1 MSEPIFRLP
10 PFTVEPAITALSQ
23 VKDWGHDAIGIPGAW
38 MSTRGA
44 GALVAVLDTGAQAN
58 HPDLDG
64 QIVASKDFTGSRYGA
79 DDRNSHGTHCCGI
92 VGAKDN
98 DTGVIGVAPDCKLL
112 VGKVLGDDG
121 SGGSTGIANG
131 IRWAAGQGAQVISMS
146 LGSPGPS
153 SVIHA
158 AIKEAVAAG
167 VLVIAAA
174 GNEGPSEGTS
184 GYPGSHPECVSVGA
198 FDANGKI
205 AGFSSRGKVDVAG
218 PGVGILS
225 TVPGSKYAKMSGT
238 SMATPY
244 VAGVAALVVSACIK
258 ANRPLPTPEEFRGM
272 LRGCSIDAGKV
283 GKDSTW
289 GWGLVD
295 PAFLIDA
302 TGPNPPQLG

>member
-1 MSEPIFRLP
+1 
-10 PFTVEPAITALSQ
+10 
-23 VKDWGHDAIGIPGAW
+23 
-38 MSTRGA
+38 
-44 GALVAVLDTGAQAN
+44 
-58 HPDLDG
+58 
-64 QIVASKDFTGSRYGA
+64 
-79 DDRNSHGTHCCGI
+79 
-92 VGAKDN
+92 
-98 DTGVIGVAPDCKLL
+98 
-112 VGKVLGDDG
+112 
-121 SGGSTGIANG
+121 
-131 IRWAAGQGAQVISMS
+131 MS

-158 AIKEAVAAG
+158 AIKEVVAAG
-167 VLVIAAA
+167 CLVIAAA
-174 GNEGPSEGTS
+174 GNEGTAGT

-198 FDANGKI
+198 FDSQGKI
-205 AGFSSRGKVDVAG
+205 ANFSSIGKVDVAG

-258 ANRPLPTPEEFRGM
+258 AGRPIPTPDEFRGM
-272 LRGCSIDAGKV
+272 LRGCSIDAGKA

-302 TGPNPPQLG
+302 TGEKPPAMG

>member
-10 PFTVEPAITALSQ
+10 PFTVDEVLTTLSQ
-23 VKDWGHDAIGIPGAW
+23 SVDWGHNFIGVPNAW
-38 MSTRGA
+38 AKSRGN
-44 GALVAVLDTGAQAN
+44 GALVAVLDTGCQSN

-64 QIVASKDFTGSRYGA
+64 QVVAAKDFTNSRSGH

-92 VGAKDN
+92 VAGVDN
-98 DTGVIGVAPDCKLL
+98 ETGIVGVAPDCRLI

-121 SGGSTGIANG
+121 SGGSNGIAAG
-131 IRWAAGQGAQVISMS
+131 IRWASEQGAHVISMS

-174 GNEGPSEGTS
+174 GNEGTAGT
-184 GYPGSHPECVSVGA
+184 GYPGSHPECVSVAA
-198 FDANGKI
+198 FDQNGKI
-205 AGFSSRGKVDVAG
+205 ANFSSIGKVDVAA
-218 PGVGILS
+218 PGVQILS
-225 TVPGSKYAKMSGT
+225 TVPVSKYAKMSGT

-244 VAGVAALVVSACIK
+244 VAGVAALVVSACL
-258 ANRPLPTPEEFRGM
+258 AAGRPVPTPDEFRGM
-272 LRGCSIDAGKV
+272 LRGCSIDAGKA

-295 PAFLIDA
+295 PAFLIEA
-302 TGPNPPQLG
+302 GEPKPPELG

>member
-10 PFTVEPAITALSQ
+10 PFTIDEYLTTLSQ
-23 VKDWGHDAIGIPGAW
+23 TVDWGHAAIGINAAW
-38 MSTRGA
+38 ARSRGK
-44 GALVAVLDTGAQAN
+44 GALVAVLDTGVQSN

-64 QIVASKDFTGSRYGA
+64 QIVLAKDFTNSRSGH
-79 DDRNSHGTHCCGI
+79 DDRNGHGTHCGGIIAGSDNETGI
-92 VGAKDN
+92 VG
-98 DTGVIGVAPDCKLL
+98 VAPECKLL
-112 VGKVLGDDG
+112 VGKVLDDSG

-131 IRWAAGQGAQVISMS
+131 IRWAVDNGAQVVSMS

-158 AIKEAVAAG
+158 AVKEAVSKG

-174 GNEGPSEGTS
+174 GNEGTAGT

-198 FDANGKI
+198 FDQTGAI
-205 AGFSSRGKVDVAG
+205 AGFSSRGKVDVSA
-218 PGVGILS
+218 PGVQILS

-244 VAGVAALVVSACIK
+244 VAGVAALVVGACI
-258 ANRPLPTPEEFRGM
+258 AAGRSVPTPDEFRGM

-283 GKDSTW
+283 GKDTTW

-295 PAFLIDA
+295 PAFLIDDL
-302 TGPNPPQLG
+302 GPKPPPLG

>member
-10 PFTVEPAITALSQ
+10 PFTIDEYFTTLSET
-23 VKDWGHDAIGIPGAW
+23 VDWGHSFIGVPNAW
-38 MSTRGA
+38 ARSRGK
-44 GALVAVLDTGAQAN
+44 GALVAVLDTGCQSN
-58 HPDLDG
+58 HPDLNG
-64 QIVASKDFTGSRYGA
+64 QVVAAKDFTGSRSGP

-92 VGAKDN
+92 VAGIDN
-98 DTGVIGVAPDCKLL
+98 DTGIVGVAPEAKLL
-112 VGKVLGDDG
+112 VGKVLDDSG
-121 SGGSTGIANG
+121 SGGSNGIAAG
-131 IRWAAGQGAQVISMS
+131 IRWAVENGAQVISMS

-158 AIKEAVAAG
+158 AVKEAVSKG

-174 GNEGPSEGTS
+174 GNEGTAGT

-198 FDANGKI
+198 FDQTGAI
-205 AGFSSRGKVDVAG
+205 AGFSSRGKVDVSA
-218 PGVGILS
+218 PGVQILS

-244 VAGVAALVVSACIK
+244 VAGVAALVVGACI
-258 ANRPLPTPEEFRGM
+258 ASGTVPIPSPEAFKGM

-283 GKDSTW
+283 GKDTTW

-295 PAFLIDA
+295 PAFLIEAGD
-302 TGPNPPQLG
+302 PKPPPIG